1 MHVILFQWQKTEADG
16 TVQMLIVLHE
26 QEEVM
31 HERYREDIV
40 SREFEGVGL
49 SDSSAAGI

>member
-1 MHVILFQWQKTEADG
+1 MERKTETDG
-16 TVQMLIVLHE
+16 TVWIQIVLHE

-40 SREFEGVGL
+40 SHAFEGVGM

>member
-1 MHVILFQWQKTEADG
+1 MYVTLFQWQKTKADG
-16 TVQMLIVLHE
+16 TVRMKIVLHE

-40 SREFEGVGL
+40 SHAFKGVGL
-49 SDSSAAGI
+49 SDSSATGI